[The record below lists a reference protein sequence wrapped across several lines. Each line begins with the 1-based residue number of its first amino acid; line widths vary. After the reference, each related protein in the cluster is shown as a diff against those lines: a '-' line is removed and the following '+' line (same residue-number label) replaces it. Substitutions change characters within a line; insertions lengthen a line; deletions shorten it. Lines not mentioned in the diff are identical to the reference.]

1 MKPSSKKNNTSLFP
15 FLLLLIQPIF
25 MASNLAIA
33 RGAASYIPPS
43 SLGFWRWTLVFVILF
58 PFFYKPIIKNFEYL
72 KSEFLRLF
80 FLGFTGCCLCSI
92 FPYVAGQTTTVIN
105 MSLIYTSSSIFIVLL
120 STFFYKEKINLLQSI
135 GFLFALIGVLIVI
148 SNAKL
153 STILNLEFVEGDIWI
168 LGAAISWA
176 LYSVYVL
183 HWKSKF
189 NLFTKF
195 TLIAFF
201 GSVSLL
207 PFYLYESIYLGQ
219 KLKLELIPI
228 LWIVI
233 AAVSPGIIA
242 FILYSKIQKYLGA
255 SITGFTLYLFVVYG
269 AFYGIFFFNEKLY
282 MSHFLGGALVLF
294 GVYFAKKT

>member
-1 MKPSSKKNNTSLFP
+1 MKPSSKKNSNTLIPLF
-15 FLLLLIQPIF
+15 LLLIQPIF

-43 SLGFWRWTLVFVILF
+43 SLGFWRWTLVFLIMI
-58 PFFYKPIIKNFEYL
+58 PFFYEPIIKNFEYL

-153 STILNLEFVEGDIWI
+153 SGV
-168 LGAAISWA
+168 IS
-176 LYSVYVL
+176 
-183 HWKSKF
+183 F
-189 NLFTKF
+189 
-195 TLIAFF
+195 
-201 GSVSLL
+201 
-207 PFYLYESIYLGQ
+207 
-219 KLKLELIPI
+219 
-228 LWIVI
+228 
-233 AAVSPGIIA
+233 
-242 FILYSKIQKYLGA
+242 
-255 SITGFTLYLFVVYG
+255 
-269 AFYGIFFFNEKLY
+269 
-282 MSHFLGGALVLF
+282 
-294 GVYFAKKT
+294 

>member
-58 PFFYKPIIKNFEYL
+58 PFFYKPIIKNFKYF
-72 KSEFLRLF
+72 KSEFLRLL

-92 FPYVAGQTTTVIN
+92 FPYVAGQTTTVLN
-105 MSLIYTSSSIFIVLL
+105 MSLIYTSSSIFIVML
-120 STFFYKEKINLLQSI
+120 STLFYKEKISILQSL
-135 GFLFALIGVLIVI
+135 GFLFAFSGVLIVI
-148 SNAKL
+148 SNGNL
-153 STILNLEFVEGDIWI
+153 LTLLNLEFVEGDIWI
-168 LGAAISWA
+168 LGAAVSWA

-189 NLFTKF
+189 DLFTKF

-201 GSVSLL
+201 GSISLL
-207 PFYLYESIYLGQ
+207 PFYLFEVFYLQ
-219 KLKLELIPI
+219 ERFEIDLIT
-228 LWIVI
+228 LFWIGL
-233 AAVSPGIIA
+233 AAISPGIIA

-269 AFYGIFFFNEKLY
+269 AFYGIFFFNEKIY
-282 MSHFLGGALVLF
+282 ISHYLGGALVLL
-294 GVYFAKKT
+294 GVYFAKKN

>member
-1 MKPSSKKNNTSLFP
+1 MKPSSKKNKTTFLP
-15 FLLLLIQPIF
+15 FILLLIQPIF

-33 RGAASYIPPS
+33 RGAVPFVPPV
-43 SLGFWRWTLVFVILF
+43 SLGFWRWTLVFVFLL
-58 PFFYKPIIKNFEYL
+58 PFFYQPIRKNFKHL
-72 KSEFLRLF
+72 KSEFLKLL

-92 FPYVAGQTTTVIN
+92 FPYIAGKTTTVLN
-105 MSLIYTSSSIFIVLL
+105 MSLIYTSSSIFIVML
-120 STFFYKEKINLLQSI
+120 STFFYKEKINFLQSI
-135 GFLFALIGVLIVI
+135 GFLLAFVGVLVVI
-148 SNAKL
+148 SNGKL
-153 STILNLEFVEGDIWI
+153 STFLNLNFVEGDIWI

-201 GSVSLL
+201 GSLSLF
-207 PFYLYESIYLGQ
+207 PFYLYEVFYLGD
-219 KLKLELIPI
+219 KFNLELIPI
-228 LWIVI
+228 LWITI
-233 AAVSPGIIA
+233 AAISPGIIA

-269 AFYGIFFFNEKLY
+269 AFYGIFFFYEDLFV
-282 MSHFLGGALVLF
+282 SHYLGGALVLL

>member
-1 MKPSSKKNNTSLFP
+1 MKPSSIKNNNSFFP
-15 FLLLLIQPIF
+15 YLLLLIQPIF

-33 RGAASYIPPS
+33 RGATSFVPPV
-43 SLGFWRWTLVFVILF
+43 SLGFWRWTVVFILLL
-58 PFFYKPIIKNFEYL
+58 PFFYKPILKNIKYF
-72 KSEFLRLF
+72 KSEFLKLL
-80 FLGFTGCCLCSI
+80 FLGFTGCCICSI
-92 FPYVAGQTTTVIN
+92 FPYVAGQTTTVLN

-120 STFFYKEKINLLQSI
+120 SAFFYKEKINSLQSL
-135 GFLFALIGVLIVI
+135 GFLFAFIGVLIVI
-148 SNAKL
+148 SNGKL
-153 STILNLEFVEGDIWI
+153 SAFLNLEFVSGDIWI

-189 NLFTKF
+189 DFFTKF

-201 GSVSLL
+201 GSLSLL
-207 PFYLYESIYLGQ
+207 PFYLYETFYLGD
-219 KLKLELIPI
+219 KLIVDSMSIFWI
-228 LWIVI
+228 LL
-233 AAVSPGIIA
+233 AAISPGIVA
-242 FILYSKIQKYLGA
+242 FTLYSQIQKYLGA

-282 MSHFLGGALVLF
+282 MSHYLGGALVLL

>member
-1 MKPSSKKNNTSLFP
+1 MKPSSKKNNNNLVP
-15 FLLLLIQPIF
+15 FFLLLIQPIF

-43 SLGFWRWTLVFVILF
+43 SLGFWRWSLVFILMI
-58 PFFYKPIIKNFEYL
+58 PFFYKPIIKNFKYF
-72 KSEFLRLF
+72 KSEFLKLF

-92 FPYVAGQTTTVIN
+92 FPYIAGQTTTVIN
-105 MSLIYTSSSIFIVLL
+105 MSLIYTSSSIFIVMI
-120 STFFYKEKINLLQSI
+120 STFFYKEKINFLQSI
-135 GFLFALIGVLIVI
+135 GFLFAFIGVLVVI
-148 SNAKL
+148 SNGKL
-153 STILNLEFVEGDIWI
+153 STLINLNFVEGDIWI

-201 GSVSLL
+201 GSLSLF
-207 PFYLYESIYLGQ
+207 PFYLYEAFYLGDKFDV
-219 KLKLELIPI
+219 KLISI
-228 LWIVI
+228 FWIII
-233 AAVSPGIIA
+233 AAVSPGIVA
-242 FILYSKIQKYLGA
+242 FILYSQIQKYLGA

-269 AFYGIFFFNEKLY
+269 AFYGIFFFDEKLY
-282 MSHFLGGALVLF
+282 MSHYLGGALVLL
-294 GVYFAKKT
+294 GIYFAKKT